1 MSAATGEWDKAN
13 IIGRTR
19 PKSIRNYLKANM
31 NFDLIIRGGQLADG
45 SGLPLR
51 EADVAILDGRFAA
64 VGDLRGHRG
73 REEIDARDKLVT
85 PGFVDIHTHYDGQAL
100 WDTRLWPSSCH
111 GVTTAVMGNCGVGFA
126 PVRKKDRQ
134 LLVELME
141 GVEDIPGAVLHEGLD
156 WAWESFGEY
165 LDALDARPRDIDIGA
180 QLPHGALR
188 VYVMGQRAARL
199 EAATLQDIAQMRE
212 ISKVAMRQGAL
223 GFSTSRSMNHRSA
236 NGDPTPGLRAAEDEL
251 TGIALGLQ
259 DAGRGVLQFI
269 SDFDQPSLEAEFAML
284 RRIIVSSGRPMSLS
298 LAQKHSAPNHWRKLL
313 DLIASAATDGVPIT
327 AQVAPRPIGVL
338 LGLQGSLNPF
348 SSCAG
353 YLEIAQLP
361 LAERVALLRT
371 PALRQRLLREIT
383 EPSNHPVLTRLSA
396 FDRIFPF
403 GDPPDYEPPL
413 ERSIAAIAQR
423 EGCTPISKAYD
434 VMLGDEGRAFL
445 FAPFANYADGNL
457 DVCREMIQNSN
468 TVIGLGDGGAH
479 VSIISDG
486 SFPTYLLSHWGRDRV
501 SGRFDLG
508 WLVKRQTADTA
519 AVVGLLDRGRVAPG
533 YKADLNVIDFERLQV
548 NSPHMMADLPAG
560 GRRLLQGAVGY
571 VATLVNGVPIYREG
585 EPTGALPGKLIRGP
599 QSV

>member
-1 MSAATGEWDKAN
+1 
-13 IIGRTR
+13 
-19 PKSIRNYLKANM
+19 
-31 NFDLIIRGGQLADG
+31 
-45 SGLPLR
+45 
-51 EADVAILDGRFAA
+51 
-64 VGDLRGHRG
+64 
-73 REEIDARDKLVT
+73 
-85 PGFVDIHTHYDGQAL
+85 
-100 WDTRLWPSSCH
+100 
-111 GVTTAVMGNCGVGFA
+111 MGNCGVGFA

-165 LDALDARPRDIDIGA
+165 LDAVDARPRDIDIGA

-199 EAATLQDIAQMRE
+199 EAATPHDIAQMRE
-212 ISKVAMRQGAL
+212 ISKVAMLQGAL

-251 TGIALGLQ
+251 MGIALGLQ

-298 LAQKHSAPNHWRKLL
+298 LAQRHSEPRTWRKLL
-313 DLIASAATDGVPIT
+313 DLIASAVTDGVPIT

-348 SSCAG
+348 SSCAS
-353 YLEIAQLP
+353 YLEIAHLP
-361 LAERVALLRT
+361 LVERVALLHT
-371 PALRQRLLREIT
+371 PTLRQRLLREFT
-383 EPSNHPVLTRLSA
+383 EPSNDPMLIRLSA

-501 SGRFDLG
+501 NGRFDLG

-519 AVVGLLDRGRVAPG
+519 AVVGLLDRGRIAPG
-533 YKADLNVIDFERLQV
+533 YKADLNVIDFDRLQV
-548 NSPHMMADLPAG
+548 KSPYMVNDLPAG
-560 GRRLLQGAVGY
+560 GRRLLQRAAGY

-585 EPTGALPGKLIRGP
+585 EPTGALPGKLVRGP
-599 QSV
+599 QSVP